1 MHVYRTNHMKNNT
14 DSLIM
19 QLYDVQINVLGQFFQ
34 GGGGAQRSD
43 SYLSFPF

>member
-1 MHVYRTNHMKNNT
+1 MHVYRTNHIKNNT

-34 GGGGAQRSD
+34 GGGGRGG
-43 SYLSFPF
+43 PTVI

>member
-1 MHVYRTNHMKNNT
+1 MHVYRTNHIKNNT

-34 GGGGAQRSD
+34 GGGGGCGG
-43 SYLSFPF
+43 